1 MISGIYA
8 RVGIQSKNGRDYE
21 KTLMEILGY
30 YNLTIT
36 ELIKKNRKN
45 EIVTARMVCMCA
57 LYYEHRWTLQ
67 TVGKF
72 FYRHHTTVMH
82 AIERVRNLIDTEPDF
97 KDSVLRLSPK
107 VIELI
112 HKKVEVNQR

>member
-8 RVGIQSKNGRDYE
+8 RVGVQQKNGRGYE
-21 KTLMEILGY
+21 KTLQEILY
-30 YNLTIT
+30 YYKLTIP
-36 ELIKKNRKN
+36 EVIKKNRKN

-72 FYRHHTTVMH
+72 FSRDHTTVLH
-82 AIERVRNLIDTEPDF
+82 AIERVRDLIDTEPDF
-97 KDSVLRLSPK
+97 KDEVLRLSPK

-112 HKKVEVNQR
+112 HKKDRAYS